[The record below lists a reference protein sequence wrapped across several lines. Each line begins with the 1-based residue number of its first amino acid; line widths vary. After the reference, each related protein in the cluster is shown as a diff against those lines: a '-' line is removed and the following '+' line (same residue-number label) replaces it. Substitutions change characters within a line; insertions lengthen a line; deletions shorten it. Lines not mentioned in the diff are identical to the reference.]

1 MLQRDCKNRERGA
14 IVKKSLGA
22 LLAMV
27 VFTMMLSQVAFA
39 TDFTM
44 DKEVPMEE
52 RVSKQEYYNA
62 LKKEYEKYDIDLKWS
77 SMIRQS
83 IRILCVQEMN

>member
-27 VFTMMLSQVAFA
+27 AFTMMLSQVAFA

-52 RVSKQEYYNA
+52 
-62 LKKEYEKYDIDLKWS
+62 
-77 SMIRQS
+77 
-83 IRILCVQEMN
+83 